1 MLQHCKSLQIQ
12 TTKWKKKSRTQTT
25 LKTRTQLERISG
37 FLEQFEIQ
45 DPALNAAFTAPTSKS
60 TSSPTTGHL
69 KMPKFDLPKV
79 NGQSKGWSPFY
90 EQFLASVDSS
100 TIIPD
105 IQNFSYLKA
114 TLTGEALQLVSHL
127 PLSNSNY

>member
-1 MLQHCKSLQIQ
+1 M
-12 TTKWKKKSRTQTT
+12 
-25 LKTRTQLERISG
+25 KTRTQLERISG

-45 DPALNAAFTAPTSKS
+45 DPALNAAFTAPTSTS